1 MIIIDLMQ
9 AIRERLEDVG
19 GDGGGLHPWEIDDT
33 GCLWKNAELVRY
45 LNQILRELGQRHPI
59 QDGGN
64 NYPMPLRVG
73 QRHYELPTEI
83 VRIEAVTRDSDGEAL
98 VKTTLGE
105 MQAVT
110 RWNRHQRDLRGADWR
125 AETGWPTH
133 YLLDEQFGML
143 TVYPAPALSFQDT
156 LRLTVRRTYTEDV
169 RWDSSAHTAS
179 TTAGEIA
186 EVPDHY
192 FDALLAGVCARAYR
206 KRDADTYS
214 PRLAAEYDAEFDR
227 RVGPPRSFLNLD
239 TEARWADMPGDITP
253 RTYFAR

>member
-45 LNQILRELGQRHPI
+45 LNQILRELGQRQPI
-59 QDGGN
+59 RDGGN
-64 NYPMPLRVG
+64 SYPMPLRVG

-143 TVYPAPALSFQDT
+143 TVYPAPAPSFQDT

-179 TTAGEIA
+179 DIA

-227 RVGPPRSFLNLD
+227 RVGPPRSFLNLETD
-239 TEARWADMPGDITP
+239 ARWADMPGDITP